1 MELGFRIPIVSGI
14 VNSLNWIFGVQSPG
28 FQIPQAKNFPDS
40 GHWITFHGVEN
51 GFSNCKQQYFFGR
64 RGIGVS
70 AKKSVGVIDSHSS
83 SLKFFWFPLY

>member
-1 MELGFRIPIVSGI
+1 MIWYSLRVELGFRIPIVSGI

-40 GHWITFHGVEN
+40 GHWITFHGVKN

-64 RGIGVS
+64 RGIGVLR
-70 AKKSVGVIDSHSS
+70 
-83 SLKFFWFPLY
+83 SLWELLILIQVH